1 MDGGGVIRAAANK
14 AEIDTSKPFR
24 SVREAVM
31 LFGERVLAGEVYANK
46 LKEMQD
52 KTNDHGHR
60 VVASEL
66 EETKQSL
73 QKAREESNHLAQF
86 LSSLQ
91 QELEQTKTELQR
103 LRTRP
108 SDTRALDPESEDLKY
123 VESSKEIAD
132 QAATDANTSSNNN
145 NRDHQRVE
153 FHKKK
158 YVSFANH
165 PPVVRVIA
173 PSTTPCD
180 GHVLER
186 HSSLKKK
193 KKKQLIPFI
202 AGIFSKKSGSSNSTL
217 A

>member
-1 MDGGGVIRAAANK
+1 MEGGGAHK

-46 LKEMQD
+46 LKED
-52 KTNDHGHR
+52 KTNEVDQQR

-73 QKAREESNHLAQF
+73 QKAREESSHLAQF

-91 QELEQTKTELQR
+91 QELELTKTELQR
-103 LRTRP
+103 LKTRP

-123 VESSKEIAD
+123 VENSKEITE
-132 QAATDANTSSNNN
+132 QAATTTTNN
-145 NRDHQRVE
+145 NRDHKSVE
-153 FHKKK
+153 FEKKK

-165 PPVVRVIA
+165 PPMVRVIA
-173 PSTTPCD
+173 PSTTPRD

-193 KKKQLIPFI
+193 KKKQFIPFI
-202 AGIFSKKSGSSNSTL
+202 AGIFSKKSGSSDSAL